1 MSRRPQLSRQV
12 PADSV
17 QKFNSWCENEGHVNG
32 GDKGRHAEQAI
43 IEYLPPEHRPERF
56 RGDLDAVEEDL
67 RADLDEV
74 GHLRADSS
82 SNRIQTSK
90 SSNETVKL
98 TYRIAEDVQNALEA
112 YAYEIEGKVRGVVG
126 EYVAAALDEYRAGGQ
141 AARVRR
147 YYERLRE
154 NVDMIS
160 ENRIESILE
169 ALRDNSGDREF
180 YHLEEIGFAV
190 DDTLD
195 VHSNDVRTDFVDR
208 AIDSLGFV
216 SVKTADGLYATPNM
230 AEQLVQEHEIDAEN
244 EWYLMNKNERAEY
257 LTKAVKTRSRQS
269 GKGSGV
275 DYKQVREEI
284 AGQEH
289 SNDYCY
295 ELMELAGEY
304 QGFTYGSHNGKLMLR
319 YVGQDEPL
327 QLVAVKDWQ
336 SEAEE
341 LLKDFCDSRG
351 MDPTELNQPIINN
364 KIARAKYPK
373 EYVRVEEAEGKNAD
387 DVGVSERAIDAVTK
401 TDRKKIWSSLVDD
414 ESRIRTNVQTEMDR
428 ITVESELVTD
438 GGQSNK

>member
-56 RGDLDAVEEDL
+56 RDDLDALEEDL

-74 GHLRADSS
+74 GHLHSDSS
-82 SNRIQTSK
+82 SNRILTSK

-112 YAYEIEGKVRGVVG
+112 YVHEVEGKVRGVVG

-147 YYERLRE
+147 YYVRLRE

-169 ALRDNSGDREF
+169 ALRENNGDREW
-180 YHLEEIGFAV
+180 YHLEEIGIAV
-190 DDTLD
+190 DDALD
-195 VHSNDVRTDFVDR
+195 VHSNDVRADFVDR
-208 AIDSLGFV
+208 AIDGLGFV
-216 SVKTADGLYATPNM
+216 SVETADGLYATPEM
-230 AEQLVQEHEIDAEN
+230 AEQLVQEHEIDADT
-244 EWYLMNKNERAEY
+244 EWYLMNKDERAEY
-257 LTKAVKTRSRQS
+257 LTKVVKARSRQS
-269 GKGSGV
+269 GKGAGV
-275 DYKQVREEI
+275 DYKQVRDEI

-295 ELMELAGEY
+295 ELMELAGEFP
-304 QGFTYGSHNGKLMLR
+304 GFTYGSHNRKLMLR
-319 YVGQDEPL
+319 YVGEGEPL
-327 QLVAVKDWQ
+327 PLVAAEDWQ
-336 SEAEE
+336 SEAQE
-341 LLKDFCDSRG
+341 LLKDFCDSHG
-351 MDPTELNQPIINN
+351 MDPADLGQPIMDNR
-364 KIARAKYPK
+364 IARAKYPE
-373 EYVRVEEAEGKNAD
+373 EYVRAEEAEGIYAD
-387 DVGVSERAIDAVTK
+387 DVGVSERALEAITE
-401 TDRKKIWSSLVDD
+401 TDRNKIWSSMVDD
-414 ESRIRTNVQTEMDR
+414 ESQIRTGVQNEMNR
-428 ITVESELVTD
+428 ITVESELATD
-438 GGQSNK
+438 GGLSNK